1 MTSIDGEADRGDPS
15 PVSAQVYA
23 EVADVLGTIGALGFY
38 DALSRFVARATGCDQ
53 RLVMRYAAFDRPA
66 FVVNGFMTQEAV
78 DLYLDGLYRLDPL
91 QALCR
96 TNRSP
101 RVVSLRSA
109 AAGSAGEEQYLAE
122 IFRIAFIVDELA
134 FLLPS
139 HGGVSIAVCCEKGLE
154 PFTDADRD
162 HAAALLPLVAALHRQ
177 HIDTVFAAASRRI
190 GQGETVAGLA
200 GAIMVLDR
208 AGRPVFANDA
218 WRVHPGVSGMEEKV
232 GRARA
237 MGLTHLSLPDGEV
250 VHWDDLGAAFSLAP
264 GGTMLMLER
273 RSDGPIR
280 VGAQAAIDSFC
291 AGHDLTP
298 READIVRLILLGYP
312 NARIAETLGLS
323 PGTVKNHRWRLY
335 YKLDITTERELF
347 HLFLSA
353 LLSLD
358 AEADRSAGAGRGRAA
373 RAGTAQPGR

>member
-1 MTSIDGEADRGDPS
+1 MISIDGDGGSARDDPA
-15 PVSAQVYA
+15 PAPAPAQIYA
-23 EVADVLGTIGALGFY
+23 EVADVLGTVGTAGFY

-66 FVVNGFMTQEAV
+66 FVVNGFMTEEAV
-78 DLYLDGLYRLDPL
+78 ELYLAGLYRLDPL
-91 QALCR
+91 QALSR
-96 TNRSP
+96 TNRTP
-101 RVVSLRSA
+101 TVVNLRAS
-109 AAGSAGEEQYLAE
+109 AAGSAREEQYLAE
-122 IFRIAFIVDELA
+122 LFRIAFIVDELA
-134 FLLPS
+134 FLLPA
-139 HGGVSIAVCCEKGLE
+139 HGGVSIAVCCEKCLE
-154 PFTDADRD
+154 PFTEADRE

-177 HIDTVFAAASRRI
+177 HIDAVFVAAWRRI
-190 GQGETVAGLA
+190 GQGETAAGLS

-218 WRVHPGVSGMEEKV
+218 WRAHPGAAGMDQAV

-250 VHWDDLGAAFSLAP
+250 VHWDDLGADFSLAP
-264 GGTMLMLER
+264 GGTMLVLER

-280 VGAQAAIDSFC
+280 ISAQAAVDAFC
-291 AGHDLTP
+291 ASHDLTP

-347 HLFLSA
+347 HLFVSA
-353 LLSLD
+353 LLSLE
-358 AEADRSAGAGRGRAA
+358 AEVDRSAGAGRGRFV
-373 RAGTAQPGR
+373 P